1 MKNFKQHY
9 QLVNEFFDSIDGA
22 VKHIDHLEENILNK
36 GKQGVKEALSQI
48 EASISYFVSESDY
61 KVSTKFDGSPAIVA
75 GVDVNDR
82 FFVATKSAFNKER
95 KINYSKEDIN
105 NNHGDS
111 PGLVE
116 KLNLALEYLP
126 SLNLKGIYQM
136 DYMFDNKIKDLETP
150 KLIDG
155 VKNENRFIT
164 FQPNWRGIK
173 YAVYPDSPYGQQI
186 LNSKIGVAIHIQ
198 YIVNNGILKIKKY
211 TSSPDEF
218 SPSKTVFVFNIL
230 ANKPKNVSSKFGSLL
245 LRDVKK
251 KKNTAL
257 RLANTVDFSG
267 LADYT
272 THLKTYINTE
282 VRSGRFL
289 EDPAMSAKEFIN
301 YMTGKLTK
309 EMEALKSDKG
319 KVNKAERMKKVIAEL
334 KSLKPSIRKAFEITQ
349 IVANLK
355 NNLIKIFNEITKNDL
370 LGTYMVESPGI
381 WQTTEPEGFALSRVG
396 SNEDESPVITKMVTR
411 VGDENKPGFSQINFR
426 RPAPGATNSTV

>member
-1 MKNFKQHY
+1 MRNFNQHY
-9 QLVNEFFDSIDGA
+9 QLVNEFFDAIDGA

-48 EASISYFVSESDY
+48 ESSISYFVSESDY
-61 KVSTKFDGSPAIVA
+61 KISTKFDGSPAIVA
-75 GVDVNDR
+75 GIDVNDR

-95 KINYSKEDIN
+95 KINYSKEDIER
-105 NNHGDS
+105 NHGNS

-116 KLNLALEYLP
+116 KLNLALAYLP
-126 SLNLKGIYQM
+126 SLDLKGIYQM
-136 DYMFDNKIKDLETP
+136 DYMFDNIIKQLEVP

-164 FQPNWRGIK
+164 FQPNTIK
-173 YAVYPDSPYGQQI
+173 YAVSPDSPYGEQI
-186 LNSKIGVAIHIQ
+186 VNSKIGVAIHIE
-198 YIVNNGILKIKKY
+198 YMVKNGILKVKKY
-211 TSSPDEF
+211 TSSPEEF

-230 ANKPKNVSSKFGSLL
+230 ANKSKNSSSKFGNLL
-245 LRDVKK
+245 LRDVQK
-251 KKNTAL
+251 KKNAAL
-257 RLANTVDFSG
+257 RLANSVDFSG

-272 THLKTYINTE
+272 AQLKTYINTE

-289 EDPAMSAKEFIN
+289 EDPAMSANEFIN

-319 KVNKAERMKKVIAEL
+319 KVKKAESMKKVISEL
-334 KSLKPSIRKAFEITQ
+334 KALKPSIRKAFEITQ

-370 LGTYMVESPGI
+370 LGTYMDESPGI
-381 WQTTEPEGFALSRVG
+381 WQTTEPEGYALSKIG
-396 SNEDESPVITKMVTR
+396 NEAEPPVITKIVTR
-411 VGDENKPGFSQINFR
+411 VNDEGKPGFAQANLN
-426 RPAPGATNSTV
+426 RPAPGTTNPTA

>member
-1 MKNFKQHY
+1 MRNFNQHY
-9 QLVNEFFDSIDGA
+9 QLVNEFFDAIDGA

-48 EASISYFVSESDY
+48 ESSISYFVSESDY
-61 KVSTKFDGSPAIVA
+61 KISTKFDGSPAIVA
-75 GVDVNDR
+75 GIDVNDR

-95 KINYSKEDIN
+95 KINYSKEDIER
-105 NNHGDS
+105 NHGNS

-116 KLNLALEYLP
+116 KLNLALAYLP
-126 SLNLKGIYQM
+126 SLDLKGIYQM
-136 DYMFDNKIKDLETP
+136 DYMFDNIIKQLEVP

-164 FQPNWRGIK
+164 FQPNTIK
-173 YAVYPDSPYGQQI
+173 YAVSPDSPYGEQI
-186 LNSKIGVAIHIQ
+186 VNSKIGVAIHIE
-198 YIVNNGILKIKKY
+198 YMVKNGILKVKKY
-211 TSSPDEF
+211 TSSPEEF

-230 ANKPKNVSSKFGSLL
+230 ANKSKNSSSKFGNLL
-245 LRDVKK
+245 LRDVQK
-251 KKNTAL
+251 KKNAAL
-257 RLANTVDFSG
+257 RLANSVDFSG

-272 THLKTYINTE
+272 AQLKTYINTE

-289 EDPAMSAKEFIN
+289 EDPAMSANEFIN

-319 KVNKAERMKKVIAEL
+319 KVKKAESMKKVISEL
-334 KSLKPSIRKAFEITQ
+334 KALKPSIRKAFEITQ

-370 LGTYMVESPGI
+370 LGTYMEESPGI
-381 WQTTEPEGFALSRVG
+381 WQTTEPEGYALSKIG
-396 SNEDESPVITKMVTR
+396 NEAEPPVITKIVTR
-411 VGDENKPGFSQINFR
+411 VNDEGKPGFAQANLN
-426 RPAPGATNSTV
+426 RPAPGTTNPTA

>member
-1 MKNFKQHY
+1 MKSFKQHY
-9 QLVNEFFDSIDGA
+9 QLVNEFFDAIDGA

-61 KVSTKFDGSPAIVA
+61 KISTKFDGSPAIVA
-75 GVDVNDR
+75 GIDVNDR

-95 KINYSKEDIN
+95 KINYSKEDIDR
-105 NNHGDS
+105 NHGNS

-116 KLNLALEYLP
+116 KLNLALAYLP
-126 SLNLKGIYQM
+126 SLDLRGIYQM
-136 DYMFDNKIKDLETP
+136 DYMFDNVIKQLEVP

-164 FQPNWRGIK
+164 FQPNTIK
-173 YAVYPDSPYGQQI
+173 YAVSPDSPYGEQI
-186 LNSKIGVAIHIQ
+186 VNSKIGVAIHIE
-198 YIVNNGILKIKKY
+198 YMVKNGILKVKKY
-211 TSSPDEF
+211 TSSPEEF

-230 ANKPKNVSSKFGSLL
+230 ANKSKNSSSKFGNIL

-251 KKNTAL
+251 KKNAAL
-257 RLANTVDFSG
+257 RLANSVDFSG

-272 THLKTYINTE
+272 AQLKTYINTE

-289 EDPAMSAKEFIN
+289 EDPAMSANEFIN

-319 KVNKAERMKKVIAEL
+319 KVKKAESMKKVISEL
-334 KSLKPSIRKAFEITQ
+334 KALKPSIRKAFEITQ

-370 LGTYMVESPGI
+370 LGTYMEESPGI
-381 WQTTEPEGFALSRVG
+381 WQTTEPEGYALSKIG
-396 SNEDESPVITKMVTR
+396 NEAEPPVITKIVTR
-411 VGDENKPGFSQINFR
+411 VNDEGKPGFAQANLN
-426 RPAPGATNSTV
+426 RPAPGTTNPTA

>member
-9 QLVNEFFDSIDGA
+9 QLVNEFFDAIDGA

-61 KVSTKFDGSPAIVA
+61 KISSKWDGSPALVA
-75 GVDVNDR
+75 GLDVNDR

-95 KINYSKEDIN
+95 KINYSKEDIER
-105 NNHGDS
+105 NHGGS

-116 KLNLALEYLP
+116 KLNLALAYLP
-126 SLNLKGIYQM
+126 SLDLKGIYQM
-136 DYMFDNKIKDLETP
+136 DYMFDNTIKQLEAP

-164 FQPNWRGIK
+164 FQPNTIK
-173 YAVYPDSPYGQQI
+173 YAVTPDSPYGEQI
-186 LNSKIGVAIHIQ
+186 INSKIGVAIHIE
-198 YIVNNGILKIKKY
+198 YMVKNGILKVKKY

-230 ANKPKNVSSKFGSLL
+230 ADKPKNATSKFGNLL
-245 LRDVKK
+245 LRDVQK
-251 KKNTAL
+251 KKNAAL
-257 RLANTVDFSG
+257 RLANSVDFSG

-272 THLKTYINTE
+272 TQLKTYINTE

-289 EDPAMSAKEFIN
+289 EDPSMSANEFID
-301 YMTGKLTK
+301 YMTKKLTK
-309 EMEALKSDKG
+309 EMETLKSDKG
-319 KVNKAERMKKVIAEL
+319 KVKKAESMKKVIDEL
-334 KSLKPSIRKAFEITQ
+334 KALKPSIRKAFEITQ

-370 LGTYMVESPGI
+370 LGTYIEESPGV
-381 WQTTEPEGFALSRVG
+381 WQTTSPEGYALSKVS
-396 SNEDESPVITKMVTR
+396 SNEDEPPTITKMVTR
-411 VGDENKPGFSQINFR
+411 VNDDGKPGFAQTNLN
-426 RPAPGATNSTV
+426 RPAPGSTNSIPQ

>member
-9 QLVNEFFDSIDGA
+9 QLVNEFFDAIDGA

-61 KVSTKFDGSPAIVA
+61 KISTKFDGSPAIVA
-75 GVDVNDR
+75 GIDVNDR

-95 KINYSKEDIN
+95 KINYSKEDIDR
-105 NNHGDS
+105 NHGNS

-116 KLNLALEYLP
+116 KLNLALAYLP
-126 SLNLKGIYQM
+126 SLDLRGIYQM
-136 DYMFDNKIKDLETP
+136 DYMFDNVIKQLEVP

-164 FQPNWRGIK
+164 FQPNTIK
-173 YAVYPDSPYGQQI
+173 YAVSPDSPYGEQI
-186 LNSKIGVAIHIQ
+186 VNSKIGVAIHIE
-198 YIVNNGILKIKKY
+198 YMVKNGILKVKKY
-211 TSSPDEF
+211 TSSPEEF

-230 ANKPKNVSSKFGSLL
+230 ANKSKNSSSKFGNIL

-251 KKNTAL
+251 KKNAAL
-257 RLANTVDFSG
+257 RLANSVDFSG

-272 THLKTYINTE
+272 AQLKTYINTE

-289 EDPAMSAKEFIN
+289 EDPAMSANEFIN

-319 KVNKAERMKKVIAEL
+319 KVKKAESMKKVISEL
-334 KSLKPSIRKAFEITQ
+334 KALKPSIRKAFEITQ

-370 LGTYMVESPGI
+370 LGTYMEESPGI
-381 WQTTEPEGFALSRVG
+381 WQTTEPEGYALSKIG
-396 SNEDESPVITKMVTR
+396 NEAEPPVITKIVTR
-411 VGDENKPGFSQINFR
+411 VNDEGKPGFAQANLN
-426 RPAPGATNSTV
+426 RPAPGTTNPTA

>member
-1 MKNFKQHY
+1 MRNFKQHY
-9 QLVNEFFDSIDGA
+9 QLVNEFFDAIDGA

-61 KVSTKFDGSPAIVA
+61 KISTKFDGSPAIVA
-75 GVDVNDR
+75 GIDVNDR

-95 KINYSKEDIN
+95 KINYSKEDIER
-105 NNHGDS
+105 NHGNS

-116 KLNLALEYLP
+116 KLNLALAYLP
-126 SLNLKGIYQM
+126 SLDLKGIYQM
-136 DYMFDNKIKDLETP
+136 DYMFDNIIKQLEVP

-164 FQPNWRGIK
+164 FQPNTIK
-173 YAVYPDSPYGQQI
+173 YAVSPDSPYGEQI
-186 LNSKIGVAIHIQ
+186 VNSKIGVAIHIE
-198 YIVNNGILKIKKY
+198 YMVKNGILKVKKY
-211 TSSPDEF
+211 TSSPEEF

-230 ANKPKNVSSKFGSLL
+230 ANKSKNSSSKFGNLL
-245 LRDVKK
+245 LRDVQK
-251 KKNTAL
+251 KKNAAL
-257 RLANTVDFSG
+257 RLANSVDFSG

-272 THLKTYINTE
+272 TQLKTYINTE

-289 EDPAMSAKEFIN
+289 EDPAMSANEFIN

-319 KVNKAERMKKVIAEL
+319 KVKKAESMKKVISEL
-334 KSLKPSIRKAFEITQ
+334 KALKPSIRKAFEITQ

-370 LGTYMVESPGI
+370 LGTYMEESPGI
-381 WQTTEPEGFALSRVG
+381 WQTTEPEGYALSKIG
-396 SNEDESPVITKMVTR
+396 NEADPPVITKIVTR
-411 VGDENKPGFSQINFR
+411 VNDEGKPGFAQANLN
-426 RPAPGATNSTV
+426 RPAPGTTNPTA

>member
-1 MKNFKQHY
+1 MRNFKQHY
-9 QLVNEFFDSIDGA
+9 QLVNEFFDAIDGA

-61 KVSTKFDGSPAIVA
+61 KISTKFDGSPAIVA
-75 GVDVNDR
+75 GVDVNGR

-95 KINYSKEDIN
+95 KINYSKEDIDR
-105 NNHGDS
+105 NHGNS

-116 KLNLALEYLP
+116 KLNLALAYLP
-126 SLNLKGIYQM
+126 SLDLKGIYQM
-136 DYMFDNKIKDLETP
+136 DYMFDNVIKQLEVP

-164 FQPNWRGIK
+164 FQPNTIK
-173 YAVYPDSPYGQQI
+173 YAVSPDSPYGEQI
-186 LNSKIGVAIHIQ
+186 INSKIGVAIHIE
-198 YIVNNGILKIKKY
+198 YMVKNGILKVKKY
-211 TSSPDEF
+211 ISTPDEF

-230 ANKPKNVSSKFGSLL
+230 ANKSKNSSSKFGNLL

-251 KKNTAL
+251 KKNAAL
-257 RLANTVDFSG
+257 RLANSVDFSG

-272 THLKTYINTE
+272 AQLKTYINTE

-289 EDPAMSAKEFIN
+289 EDPAMSANEFIN

-319 KVNKAERMKKVIAEL
+319 KVKKAESMKKVITEL
-334 KSLKPSIRKAFEITQ
+334 KALKPSIRKAFEITQ

-370 LGTYMVESPGI
+370 LGTYMEESPGI
-381 WQTTEPEGFALSRVG
+381 WQTTEPEGYALSKVG
-396 SNEDESPVITKMVTR
+396 TEAEPPVITKIVTR
-411 VGDENKPGFSQINFR
+411 VDDEGKPGFAQANLN
-426 RPAPGATNSTV
+426 RPAPGTTNPTA

>member
-1 MKNFKQHY
+1 MRNFKQHY
-9 QLVNEFFDSIDGA
+9 QLVNEFFDAIDGA

-61 KVSTKFDGSPAIVA
+61 KISTKFDGSPAIVA

-95 KINYSKEDIN
+95 KINYSKEDIER
-105 NNHGDS
+105 NHGNS

-116 KLNLALEYLP
+116 KLNLALAYLP
-126 SLNLKGIYQM
+126 SLDLKGIYQM
-136 DYMFDNKIKDLETP
+136 DYMFDNIIKQLEVP

-164 FQPNWRGIK
+164 FQPNTIK
-173 YAVYPDSPYGQQI
+173 YAVSPDSPYGEQI
-186 LNSKIGVAIHIQ
+186 VNSKIGVAIHIE
-198 YIVNNGILKIKKY
+198 YMVKNGILKVKKY
-211 TSSPDEF
+211 TSSPEEF

-230 ANKPKNVSSKFGSLL
+230 ANKSKNSSSKFGNLL
-245 LRDVKK
+245 LRDVQK
-251 KKNTAL
+251 KKNAAL
-257 RLANTVDFSG
+257 RLANSVDFSG

-272 THLKTYINTE
+272 TQLKTYINTE

-289 EDPAMSAKEFIN
+289 EDPAMSANEFIN

-319 KVNKAERMKKVIAEL
+319 KVKKAESMKKVISEL
-334 KSLKPSIRKAFEITQ
+334 KALKPSIRKAFEITQ

-370 LGTYMVESPGI
+370 LGTYMEESPGI
-381 WQTTEPEGFALSRVG
+381 WQTTEPEGYALSKIG
-396 SNEDESPVITKMVTR
+396 NEADPPVITKIVTR
-411 VGDENKPGFSQINFR
+411 VNDEGKPGFAQANLN
-426 RPAPGATNSTV
+426 RPAPGTTNPTA

>member
-9 QLVNEFFDSIDGA
+9 QLVNEFFDAIDGA

-61 KVSTKFDGSPAIVA
+61 KISTKFDGSPAIVA
-75 GVDVNDR
+75 GIDVNDR

-95 KINYSKEDIN
+95 KINYSKEDIER
-105 NNHGDS
+105 NHGNS

-116 KLNLALEYLP
+116 KLNLALAYLP
-126 SLNLKGIYQM
+126 SLDLKGIYQM
-136 DYMFDNKIKDLETP
+136 DYMFDNIIKQLEVP

-164 FQPNWRGIK
+164 FQPNTIK
-173 YAVYPDSPYGQQI
+173 YAVSPDSPYGEQI
-186 LNSKIGVAIHIQ
+186 VNSKIGVAIHIE
-198 YIVNNGILKIKKY
+198 YMVKNGILKVKKY
-211 TSSPDEF
+211 TSSPEEF

-230 ANKPKNVSSKFGSLL
+230 ANKSKNSSSKFGNLL
-245 LRDVKK
+245 LRDVQK
-251 KKNTAL
+251 KKNAAL
-257 RLANTVDFSG
+257 RLANSVDFSG

-272 THLKTYINTE
+272 AQLKTYINTE

-289 EDPAMSAKEFIN
+289 EDPAMSANEFIN

-319 KVNKAERMKKVIAEL
+319 KVKKAESMKKVISEL
-334 KSLKPSIRKAFEITQ
+334 KALKPSIRKAFEITQ

-370 LGTYMVESPGI
+370 LGTYMDESPGI
-381 WQTTEPEGFALSRVG
+381 WQTTEPEGYALSKIG
-396 SNEDESPVITKMVTR
+396 NEAEPPVITKIVTR
-411 VGDENKPGFSQINFR
+411 VNDEGKPGFAQANLN
-426 RPAPGATNSTV
+426 RPAPGTTNPTA

>member
-1 MKNFKQHY
+1 MKNFKQHF

-61 KVSTKFDGSPAIVA
+61 KISTKFDGSPALVA
-75 GVDVNDR
+75 GVDVNGR

-95 KINYSKEDIN
+95 KINYSKEDIDT
-105 NNHGDS
+105 NHGNS
-111 PGLVE
+111 PGVVE
-116 KLNLALEYLP
+116 KLNLALAYLP
-126 SLNLKGIYQM
+126 SLDLKGIYQM
-136 DYMFDNKIKDLETP
+136 DYMFDNNIKQLEVP

-155 VKNENRFIT
+155 VKNENRFLT
-164 FQPNWRGIK
+164 FQPNTIK
-173 YAVYPDSPYGQQI
+173 YAVSPDSPYGEQI
-186 LNSKIGVAIHIQ
+186 INSKIGVAIHIE
-198 YIVNNGILKIKKY
+198 YIVKNGILKVKKY
-211 TSSPDEF
+211 TSAPEEF

-230 ANKPKNVSSKFGSLL
+230 ADKPKNGSSKFGNIL

-251 KKNTAL
+251 KKNAAL

-267 LADYT
+267 LANYT
-272 THLKTYINTE
+272 SQLKTYINTE

-289 EDPAMSAKEFIN
+289 EDPAMSANEFIN

-319 KVNKAERMKKVIAEL
+319 KVKKAESMKKVITEL
-334 KSLKPSIRKAFEITQ
+334 KALKPSIRKAFEITR

-355 NNLIKIFNEITKNDL
+355 NNLIKIFNEITRNDL
-370 LGTYMVESPGI
+370 LGTYMEESPGV
-381 WQTTEPEGFALSRVG
+381 WQTTEPEGYALSKVG
-396 SNEDESPVITKMVTR
+396 TSDSEPPVITKIVTR
-411 VGDENKPGFSQINFR
+411 VNDEGKPGFAQTNLN
-426 RPAPGATNSTV
+426 RPAPGTPKPTV

>member
-1 MKNFKQHY
+1 MRNFKQHY
-9 QLVNEFFDSIDGA
+9 QLVNEFFDAIDGA

-61 KVSTKFDGSPAIVA
+61 KISTKFDGSPAIVA
-75 GVDVNDR
+75 GVDVNGR

-105 NNHGDS
+105 NNHGNS

-116 KLNLALEYLP
+116 KLNLALAYLP
-126 SLNLKGIYQM
+126 SLDLKGIYQM
-136 DYMFDNKIKDLETP
+136 DYMFDNTIKQLEVP

-164 FQPNWRGIK
+164 FQPNTIK
-173 YAVYPDSPYGQQI
+173 YAVSPDSPYGEQI
-186 LNSKIGVAIHIQ
+186 INSKIGVAIHIE
-198 YIVNNGILKIKKY
+198 YMVRNGILKVKKY

-230 ANKPKNVSSKFGSLL
+230 ADKPKNSSSKFGNLL

-251 KKNTAL
+251 KKNAAL
-257 RLANTVDFSG
+257 RLANSVDFSG

-272 THLKTYINTE
+272 SQLKTYINTE

-289 EDPAMSAKEFIN
+289 EDPAMSANEFIN

-319 KVNKAERMKKVIAEL
+319 KVKKAESMKKVIAEL
-334 KSLKPSIRKAFEITQ
+334 KALKPSIRKAFQITQ
-349 IVANLK
+349 IIANLK

-370 LGTYMVESPGI
+370 LGTYMEESRGV
-381 WQTTEPEGFALSRVG
+381 WQTTEPEGYALSKIG
-396 SNEDESPVITKMVTR
+396 NETEPPVITKIVTR
-411 VGDENKPGFSQINFR
+411 VNDEGKPGFAQANLN
-426 RPAPGATNSTV
+426 RPAPGATNLTTQ